1 LTRFSIITAVLLLAT
16 PAQAQRLPPDFVY
29 LRDVDPTIAQ
39 DMRYAG
45 GDNFTG
51 RALPGYDAA
60 ECVLRADAAQ
70 ALKRAQTSLAAS
82 GLSLKVYDCYRPERA
97 VRAMARWT
105 RSAEDGT
112 TRYHYPESDKRTLFA
127 AGWISPRSAH
137 SSGIA
142 VDLTLVPKN
151 PPESKGNAG
160 GQPRCD
166 GPLPDRTVVWTW
178 ARITTASRPKVIQRT
193 KTSIP
198 SSAPIA
204 YACTPLCHGQGSR
217 IMCGNG
223 GTILLLA
230 VRYRCSTMFRSH
242 RVRDNS
248 EPMSRWLPCC
258 ACALG
263 ERDG

>member
-1 LTRFSIITAVLLLAT
+1 MTRFSIITAVLLLAT

-166 GPLPDRTVVWTW
+166 GPLPQRRSDGSLDMGTDYDCFSTKSY
-178 ARITTASRPKVIQRT
+178 TANKDINSEQRANRLRLHAAMSRAGFKNYVREWWHYSF
-193 KTSIP
+193 TSGALP
-198 SSAPIA
+198 LLYDVPIA
-204 YACTPLCHGQGSR
+204 PRAR
-217 IMCGNG
+217 
-223 GTILLLA
+223 
-230 VRYRCSTMFRSH
+230 
-242 RVRDNS
+242 
-248 EPMSRWLPCC
+248 
-258 ACALG
+258 
-263 ERDG
+263 